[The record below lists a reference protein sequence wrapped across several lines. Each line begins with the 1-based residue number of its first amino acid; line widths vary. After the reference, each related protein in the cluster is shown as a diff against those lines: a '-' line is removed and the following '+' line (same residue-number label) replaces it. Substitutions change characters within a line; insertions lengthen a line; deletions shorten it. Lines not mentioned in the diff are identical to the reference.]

1 MFSRNKSLN
10 QSIAHLP
17 RWREA
22 MKRERESPLNVR
34 NLYACN
40 AVPPP
45 VMLLNPMNEL
55 FGYIML
61 HHLKHGD
68 SVTHIFYDRF
78 FEKTGHC
85 QRPARNQLRS
95 IMSYMHVER
104 MMSTPVAPVH
114 PMARSSLGAWGPLCR
129 MLNFI
134 KHGDVTQRNNPV
146 ILYAL
151 FIYIY
156 VFLSVFICFY
166 MDKSS
171 QLQVATSPK

>member
-1 MFSRNKSLN
+1 MARGD
-10 QSIAHLP
+10 
-17 RWREA
+17 EE
-22 MKRERESPLNVR
+22 RERESPLNVR

-40 AVPPP
+40 VVPPP

-156 VFLSVFICFY
+156 MFLYVFICFY
-166 MDKSS
+166 MF
-171 QLQVATSPK
+171 LYG